1 MNLRVFKKDIEF
13 FVDQFLGDCDLF
25 LMLNPSGNADEIYQ
39 IEEEAIN
46 LYNDLKVRANHPEG
60 NKKAYYKGLI
70 KEMFEKLDEL
80 SEKLSAA
87 VVAAAK

>member
-13 FVDQFLGDCDLF
+13 FIDQFLGDCDLF
-25 LMLNPSGNADEIYQ
+25 LMLNPGKDANEIYQ

-46 LYNDLKVRANHPEG
+46 LYNDLRVRANHPEG
-60 NKKAYYKGLI
+60 NKRAYYKNLT

-80 SEKLSAA
+80 CEKLST
-87 VVAAAK
+87 VVSSQK

>member
-13 FVDQFLGDCDLF
+13 FIDQFLGDCDLF
-25 LMLNPSGNADEIYQ
+25 LMLNPGKDANEIYQ

-46 LYNDLKVRANHPEG
+46 LYNDLRTRANHPEG
-60 NKKAYYKGLI
+60 NKRAYYKNLT

-80 SEKLSAA
+80 CEKLST
-87 VVAAAK
+87 VVSAQK